1 MRNVPTLPRTGR
13 HGEIKTAS
21 LLKRRPNECPERGE
35 LWQPGDTGSTDKGDP
50 WVPQSPETGIPTG
63 ETLELL
69 CHQTGDPREGESLGS
84 PGPPVAQ
91 RGGSPQRRSQ
101 RGETRDSPTAG
112 IVLPGMDWGD
122 LLPLAWRQ
130 NPSSPCPSSPCP
142 SSPRQ
147 GAEDGDQEDKSPW
160 QNLVE
165 EAVLSSSTVQ
175 ESNGEEE
182 PQRSHRKR
190 GSKPSP
196 GCSKEERPTLC
207 QDGSQRSSWSLEL
220 VVYEQLPDGE
230 KLYGSSLTQH
240 HTGEWPYECVECR
253 KSFIQSS
260 SLICHQMIHSGEQP
274 YTCLECGKSFNN
286 SSVLIRHRHIHSG
299 ERPLECQECGKNFS
313 TSSCLICHLAIH
325 IRKTPVPLLAP
336 GNNVRWDQRT

>member
-1 MRNVPTLPRTGR
+1 GMPRCLPCGGPAG
-13 HGEIKTAS
+13 H
-21 LLKRRPNECPERGE
+21 CPFALMQG
-35 LWQPGDTGSTDKGDP
+35 LGTPS
-50 WVPQSPETGIPTG
+50 
-63 ETLELL
+63 
-69 CHQTGDPREGESLGS
+69 GS
-84 PGPPVAQ
+84 PLMRHISSSVVESFPAVKG
-91 RGGSPQRRSQ
+91 
-101 RGETRDSPTAG
+101 PTAG
-112 IVLPGMDWGD
+112 LLCPAENGQP
-122 LLPLAWRQ
+122 LPLTRGFPTLTQ
-130 NPSSPCPSSPCP
+130 SIF
-142 SSPRQ
+142 
-147 GAEDGDQEDKSPW
+147 DGDQEDKSPW

-230 KLYGSSLTQH
+230 NFSWSSSLTQH

-313 TSSCLICHLAIH
+313 TSSCLICHLAVILDPTATNPTVRAALSVPPLH
-325 IRKTPVPLLAP
+325 KELCPLLQLYP
-336 GNNVRWDQRT
+336 PSQDPCWVETW